1 MTRIIIFTGKGGV
14 GKTSVAAATAWRSAQ
29 MHCRTLLVST
39 DMAHNLGDL
48 FERRIGRE
56 TVQLSEYLDALE
68 LDPEYIMQEEFADLG
83 RAIANLL
90 SGMAAEANGDLLMLA
105 GMEELFSLLKLLA
118 IYESNVYERIIVDCA
133 PTGETLALLKFPELL
148 GWYMEKFFPIGKAA
162 VRILSPLSKKV
173 FQVELPDRR
182 AMNDLEKL
190 YVRLIDLQEILKDH
204 TVTSVR
210 LVTLAEKMVVEETKR
225 SYMYLNLYGYQVDG
239 LYINRVLPE
248 TVDNDYFDQW
258 QQLQKHYI
266 TELEAVFAQLPITK
280 INWYE
285 TDICTQEAIARI
297 SQEALTAEGLFDI
310 PKTIDHERYEKVE
323 DGYLLT
329 LYLPLVEKGELELY
343 LAGLDLIIRIGN
355 FKRSI
360 PLPNALRGLSVASAK
375 LDDGWLRV
383 KLVREGESYAQGL
396 S

>member
-1 MTRIIIFTGKGGV
+1 
-14 GKTSVAAATAWRSAQ
+14 
-29 MHCRTLLVST
+29 
-39 DMAHNLGDL
+39 
-48 FERRIGRE
+48 
-56 TVQLSEYLDALE
+56 
-68 LDPEYIMQEEFADLG
+68 
-83 RAIANLL
+83 
-90 SGMAAEANGDLLMLA
+90 MAAEANGDLLM
-105 GMEELFSLLKLLA
+105 LLKLLA

-248 TVDNDYFDQW
+248 MVDNDYFDQW

-285 TDICTQEAIARI
+285 TDICTQEAIARL

-360 PLPNALRGLSVASAK
+360 PLPNALRGLSVASVK

-383 KLVREGESYAQGL
+383 KLVKEGESYAQGL